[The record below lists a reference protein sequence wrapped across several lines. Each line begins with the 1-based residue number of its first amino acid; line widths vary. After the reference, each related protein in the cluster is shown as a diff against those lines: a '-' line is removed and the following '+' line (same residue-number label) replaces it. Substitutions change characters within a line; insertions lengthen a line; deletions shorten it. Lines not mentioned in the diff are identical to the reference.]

1 MRIDDVP
8 RFEREPTMLRTADES
23 GLGERW
29 VNRQSLKYEDAQLLE
44 LLTRPRAAHLP
55 PPDVDAPT
63 VLRVVSV
70 FDELVEGC
78 ASAADLV
85 RSVSRWTDCAAGLS
99 GPDGQVLARC
109 DRQGARLAGGEPTV
123 STSREAYSHGVL
135 SARLWIERDGPASP
149 LDEVV
154 LARGARAGH
163 QILERMTQVAAV
175 VSPIPGL
182 VEILIDAD
190 VSVSRRSRA
199 CRELGYEPNQA
210 ITVAVAQAT
219 GGRAAVP
226 ARVGRRIQSSGGGRV
241 RVADFGVSAILVT
254 SGAVDADTLV
264 LAGMERRVGIGP
276 ARPAIDAPRSYHGAR
291 AALRFAQGPG
301 APPIAQFDQLGSVT
315 ALAGVVDTDLIDFP
329 DWVALVE
336 LSRTETGVT
345 AILTAEILMRTG
357 SQREAAARM
366 NLHHSTVAHRVG
378 HVEQALGYGLG
389 EHSNWF
395 RAQLAI
401 HLWRLS
407 WPDPLRTASSA
418 RWRMG
423 RAEVPPSA

>member
-1 MRIDDVP
+1 
-8 RFEREPTMLRTADES
+8 MLRTADES

-29 VNRQSLKYEDAQLLE
+29 VNRQLVKYEDAQLLG
-44 LLTRPRAAHLP
+44 LLARPRPTHLSP
-55 PPDVDAPT
+55 SDVDAPT

-70 FDELVEGC
+70 FDELVERC
-78 ASAADLV
+78 ASPDDLV

-109 DRQGARLAGGEPTV
+109 DRRGARLPGGEPSV
-123 STSREAYSHGVL
+123 STYREAFSHGIL
-135 SARLWIERDGPASP
+135 SARLWIERDVATSP

-154 LARGARAGH
+154 LARGARAAH
-163 QILERMTQVAAV
+163 QILERMMEGGAA

-182 VEILIDAD
+182 VESLIDAD
-190 VSVSRRSRA
+190 LSVSRRSRA
-199 CRELGYEPNQA
+199 CRELGYEPSQA
-210 ITVAVAQAT
+210 ITVAVAQVT
-219 GGRAAVP
+219 GGREALP
-226 ARVGRRIQSSGGGRV
+226 ARVGNRIRSSGGGRV

-254 SGAVDADTLV
+254 SGTVDADTLA
-264 LAGMERRVGIGP
+264 LAGMERPVGIGP

-301 APPIAQFDQLGSVT
+301 APPIAQFDQLGSVA
-315 ALAGVVDTDLIDFP
+315 ALAGVVDTDLIEFP

-407 WPDPLRTASSA
+407 WPDPVRTTTS
-418 RWRMG
+418 G
-423 RAEVPPSA
+423 RCLTATAEVPPSA